1 METVLHKVAAGVPGL
16 SAEDRTAF
24 MAAHAEVPP
33 VSIRL
38 NPAKRKE
45 HRSHLPEIP
54 WCRHGLYLPMRPHF
68 TFDPLHHAGAY
79 YVQEASSM
87 FVEQA
92 MAAAGLIGSD
102 AVALDLCAAPGGKST
117 HLLSLLGPGAAL
129 VSNEVVRSRTLP
141 LCDNLTR
148 WGHANVMVTSAPAEA
163 FARNGELFDLVMVDA
178 PCSGEGLIR
187 REPEAAAHWSQEAVR
202 GCAVRQRDILTHAW
216 ECLAP
221 GGHLI
226 YSTCTF
232 NGVEN
237 EENLGWMTTEF
248 GAIPVP
254 IPLQPTWGVTEVEV
268 GGARG
273 YRFMPHRTKGEG
285 FFLSLMKKEGRSE
298 ERDKNGSDL
307 IEIKDHQGRSI
318 ITKGISELS
327 DRLAP
332 EVRQIRLGTEVAHTE
347 RGHEAPT
354 HALAL
359 STAAAISLPDVTL
372 ALGDAIAYLRGEPL
386 RAQSAR
392 DYATVS
398 YQGLRLGLVKGAGN
412 RWNNLYPAPLR
423 IRDRKMRLEDVVLP
437 GL

>member
-1 METVLHKVAAGVPGL
+1 
-16 SAEDRTAF
+16 
-24 MAAHAEVPP
+24 
-33 VSIRL
+33 
-38 NPAKRKE
+38 
-45 HRSHLPEIP
+45 
-54 WCRHGLYLPMRPHF
+54 
-68 TFDPLHHAGAY
+68 
-79 YVQEASSM
+79 
-87 FVEQA
+87 
-92 MAAAGLIGSD
+92 
-102 AVALDLCAAPGGKST
+102 
-117 HLLSLLGPGAAL
+117 
-129 VSNEVVRSRTLP
+129 
-141 LCDNLTR
+141 
-148 WGHANVMVTSAPAEA
+148 
-163 FARNGELFDLVMVDA
+163 
-178 PCSGEGLIR
+178 
-187 REPEAAAHWSQEAVR
+187 
-202 GCAVRQRDILTHAW
+202 
-216 ECLAP
+216 
-221 GGHLI
+221 
-226 YSTCTF
+226 
-232 NGVEN
+232 
-237 EENLGWMTTEF
+237 
-248 GAIPVP
+248 
-254 IPLQPTWGVTEVEV
+254 
-268 GGARG
+268 
-273 YRFMPHRTKGEG
+273 MPHRTKGEG